1 MSNFFAQPDA
11 LAVGRAFE
19 DVLGDAMGADGGDLE
34 NCPHRTLSG
43 DRPSLT
49 LLLDKLDA
57 FHVGALL
64 SLYEHRCAVQGFVWD
79 INSFDQWGVQ
89 LGKDLAG
96 DVRANIRGEA
106 GAPRMNPSTAALLE
120 RYRVATRAAPP

>member
-1 MSNFFAQPDA
+1 M
-11 LAVGRAFE
+11 AVGRAFE
-19 DVLGDAMGADGGDLE
+19 DVLDDARFGNGDVE

>member
-1 MSNFFAQPDA
+1 MMTA
-11 LAVGRAFE
+11 LARRAKVFE
-19 DVLGDAMGADGGDLE
+19 GNKPSNSIMFDKLT
-34 NCPHRTLSG
+34 PRTLG
-43 DRPSLT
+43 SLI
-49 LLLDKLDA
+49 A
-57 FHVGALL
+57 M
-64 SLYEHRCAVQGFVWD
+64 YEHKIFVQGVIWN

>member
-1 MSNFFAQPDA
+1 MSSIRRLNSSASVPASAPAPAILKATRGTALQARHSHANAQTVPT
-11 LAVGRAFE
+11 
-19 DVLGDAMGADGGDLE
+19 
-34 NCPHRTLSG
+34 N
-43 DRPSLT
+43 
-49 LLLDKLDA
+49 
-57 FHVGALL
+57 
-64 SLYEHRCAVQGFVWD
+64 
-79 INSFDQWGVQ
+79 NSTGVQ